1 MKTERTQR
9 DINTLGMLETK
20 EAMFIGRQQ
29 LINGKKKQNKT
40 VSNLI

>member
-29 LINGKKKQNKT
+29 LINGEKNKT
-40 VSNLI
+40 KL